1 MPCKTIDQRNFFWL
15 FQAFF
20 RTLSDWLTNFRSI
33 FLLNSYSF
41 KSGIFHFI
49 LNKFSSS
56 TLRQLFTKF
65 SAFWL
70 KILLNFIEKIN
81 KKFVKIEFGLN
92 KFLSIINLIKFPPPP
107 SSSHFLF
114 NFRFVSYLKFSFG
127 KFEFSSVYL
136 SGIFLSMVFAIFLKF
151 GLNFTFFF
159 FSFTF
164 FAHFLSSHLIKLFFW
179 RRFSEIFRPP
189 VRLVF

>member
-1 MPCKTIDQRNFFWL
+1 MPCKTIDQRNFFRL
-15 FQAFF
+15 FQGFF

-49 LNKFSSS
+49 LNNFSSS
-56 TLRQLFTKF
+56 ILRQLFTKF
-65 SAFWL
+65 SGFWL

-81 KKFVKIEFGLN
+81 KKFVKTEFGLN
-92 KFLSIINLIKFPPPP
+92 KFFINNQFNKI
-107 SSSHFLF
+107 STTRGGCSSHFLF

-159 FSFTF
+159 LSITF

-189 VRLVF
+189 IV